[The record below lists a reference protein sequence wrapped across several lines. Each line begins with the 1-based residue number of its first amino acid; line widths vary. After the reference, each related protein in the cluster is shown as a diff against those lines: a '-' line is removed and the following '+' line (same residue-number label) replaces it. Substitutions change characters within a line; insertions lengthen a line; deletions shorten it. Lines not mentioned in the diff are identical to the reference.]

1 MQDLPLLVFDAN
13 GNMLTGSGRSITWNS
28 FNKPAKISGPR
39 GSSLLKYG
47 PELQLVQ
54 SIETGE
60 GGDNTTT
67 YVNPVFEVVSRST
80 GTEFR
85 HNLMAGGETVAVLR
99 KDAKGALPTHYLH
112 RDHLDSIVAITDD
125 QGKIVDRRHYDA
137 FGKERHGVVTP
148 GSTEVLTPLLK
159 NHGFTGHKQLASVDL
174 VHMGGRVYNPAIGR
188 FLSADPFVQSP
199 LFSQSY
205 NRYSYVLN
213 NPLSLNYYLLHI

>member
-1 MQDLPLLVFDAN
+1 MDGTKRARLQDLSLLVFDAN

-47 PELQLVQ
+47 SELQLVQ

-85 HNLMAGGETVAVLR
+85 HNFMAGGLAGWRVA
-99 KDAKGALPTHYLH
+99 GW
-112 RDHLDSIVAITDD
+112 
-125 QGKIVDRRHYDA
+125 
-137 FGKERHGVVTP
+137 P
-148 GSTEVLTPLLK
+148 GS
-159 NHGFTGHKQLASVDL
+159 
-174 VHMGGRVYNPAIGR
+174 
-188 FLSADPFVQSP
+188 SP
-199 LFSQSY
+199 P
-205 NRYSYVLN
+205 VA
-213 NPLSLNYYLLHI
+213 